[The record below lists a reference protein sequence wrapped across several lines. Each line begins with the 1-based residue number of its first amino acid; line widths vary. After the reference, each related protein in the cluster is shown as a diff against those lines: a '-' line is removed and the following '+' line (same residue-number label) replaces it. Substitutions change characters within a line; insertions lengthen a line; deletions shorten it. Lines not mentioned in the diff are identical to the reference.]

1 MRTTCAGGVTHRPA
15 MNTRVFFVAF
25 TGFAVSA
32 LLGAGFALVGPV
44 ALVRIFGAVALIA
57 GAAGCALQL
66 YALRAFSPRAHAL
79 LLRRLRGGAD
89 RVRTAAMPPQVAL
102 ALTR

>member
-1 MRTTCAGGVTHRPA
+1 

-25 TGFAVSA
+25 TAFAVSA

-57 GAAGCALQL
+57 GTAGCALQL
-66 YALRAFSPRAHAL
+66 YALREFAPRAHAL
-79 LLRRLRGGAD
+79 LLHRLRRGAA
-89 RVRTAAMPPQVAL
+89 RVGTAAMPPRAAL

>member
-1 MRTTCAGGVTHRPA
+1 

-25 TGFAVSA
+25 TAFAVSA

-57 GAAGCALQL
+57 GTAGCALQL
-66 YALRAFSPRAHAL
+66 YALREFAPRAHAL
-79 LLRRLRGGAD
+79 LLHRLRRGAD
-89 RVRTAAMPPQVAL
+89 RVGTAAMPPRAAL
-102 ALTR
+102 AGTR